1 MPDALDA
8 VYCAFED
15 AVQSDALKEVARHW
29 RDICRDGG
37 LPRWRD
43 VRPSSIKGEL
53 PIIWFYEY
61 DPARDDFIGR
71 LAGNRITG
79 VTDRAFKG
87 ALLSQIRPVEKYPRS
102 LIRARRVMQEP
113 ALYRGQ
119 GLVYSLGQGSGMGER
134 IALPLR
140 GDDAS
145 PAGIFGATEFKSLS
159 EWDKTSLNRN
169 GEDEFWFS
177 LTGLVS

>member
-1 MPDALDA
+1 MSQAFDAA
-8 VYCAFED
+8 YRAFED
-15 AVQSDALKEVARHW
+15 AVQSDALKQVARHW
-29 RDICRDGG
+29 RDLYGDGR

-43 VRPSSIKGEL
+43 IRPASIKGEL

-61 DPARDDFIGR
+61 DPVRDDFIGR
-71 LAGNRITG
+71 LAGSRITG

-87 ALLSQIRPVEKYPRS
+87 SLLSQIRPADKYPRS
-102 LIRARRVMQEP
+102 LMRARRVIQEP
-113 ALYRGQ
+113 ALYRGL

-134 IALPLR
+134 IALPLG
-140 GDDAS
+140 GDAAS

-169 GEDEFWFS
+169 GEDEYWFS